1 MPSECK
7 VLPEKYNKKKDDSAA
22 LKTRWTN
29 LQCDAERD
37 HETSRAVEEG
47 LLAQLEQHDIHIKPL
62 NMILE
67 GTTHI
72 TLASVSTR
80 TTVRTDDYKVN
91 ALVVT
96 SFFPKFPKPK
106 FPSSVA
112 STE

>member
-1 MPSECK
+1 MPSKYK
-7 VLPEKYNKKKDDSAA
+7 VLPEKYNKKKDESTA

-37 HETSRAVEEG
+37 NETSQTVDEG
-47 LLAQLEQHDIHIKPL
+47 LLAQLEQQNIHIKPL
-62 NMILE
+62 DMILE
-67 GTTHI
+67 GTTHT

-91 ALVVT
+91 ALAVT
-96 SFFPKFPKPK
+96 SLFPRFPKPK